1 MRTVFIVLL
10 TIAAVLTY
18 QNRHALSSHAK
29 EVRRRPDVQRTE
41 GKARAALSDAL
52 RVASEGVSK

>member
-1 MRTVFIVLL
+1 MRTILIIAL

-18 QNRHALSSHAK
+18 QNRHALSSRAK
-29 EVRRRPDVQRTE
+29 EVRRRPAVQRTE

-52 RVASEGVSK
+52 RVASEGVGK